1 MGHLKNGP
9 YRYREDLGGLC
20 SIYAEYGYNIFDDL
34 VKIISSYVKDH
45 KYRIS
50 LLHQLELIRRH
61 IKREYVHEI
70 CVENNGRIEHKECI
84 DHCLPYAFGIC
95 NKMHIYRCDECSKF
109 YSFFDELQEIISAS
123 LLELDDNGAIFIVD
137 YKMRILPKSARE
149 TKTEFFGKHGWTLH
163 TVLVYTKSS
172 DYGNLDIAAYDHWSE
187 DTKQD
192 AWFTASSF
200 HAVFD
205 AMPNKPKWII
215 IISDNG
221 PHYHN
226 TEMMIILSHWK
237 DWYNVEIK
245 KWIFLEAEE
254 AKTTIDSHH
263 VQIAHAIKCYVRLGF
278 DVTKGE
284 DIENAGKDLHG
295 TSISQMNPNHEKN
308 KEQSSTTTIEKPNP
322 QISIPSIP
330 QSSWSV
336 PIISS
341 TENNL
346 RHMKISEIKELL
358 LAKNIAFDPNSN
370 KSTLISLLE
379 KQLIDAGT
387 PISRNQNNEENIQM
401 DAIDEDF
408 PLQSGWTLRE
418 NQKFE
423 KKEDELNDM
432 ANKGELEFKIIPRL
446 ETIQNW
452 IARYSSACKR
462 EMADI
467 VLRRE
472 QRH

>member
-263 VQIAHAIKCYVRLGF
+263 VQVRIAHAIKCYVRLGF

-379 KQLIDAGT
+379 KQLIVKMT
-387 PISRNQNNEENIQM
+387 
-401 DAIDEDF
+401 
-408 PLQSGWTLRE
+408 T
-418 NQKFE
+418 
-423 KKEDELNDM
+423 DELNDM